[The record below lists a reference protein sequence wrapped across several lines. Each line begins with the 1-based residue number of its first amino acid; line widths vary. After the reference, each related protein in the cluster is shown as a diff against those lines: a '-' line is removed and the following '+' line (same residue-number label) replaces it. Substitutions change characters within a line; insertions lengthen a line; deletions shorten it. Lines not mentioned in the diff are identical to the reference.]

1 MRRTIVS
8 THGPARVR
16 GLSFRALLA
25 MGLAAGTL
33 AAAGCGRTSA
43 SEAAAENAGKAPAA
57 VEIGPEN
64 TVAVTAAE
72 ISVGPLISGELQAT
86 REATVRA
93 EIGGAIL
100 QVLPEE
106 GHRVAKGALLA
117 RIDARTLEDAVAS
130 AQSQLRS
137 AEQSQQWADRE
148 AARIENLVKGGAL
161 AERDLEVARNQAIA
175 AKAQVDDVKSRLA
188 AARRVLED
196 ATVRAPMAG
205 IVAKRHVSAGD
216 VVSPGGELYTII
228 DPSSMRLEASVPSE
242 QLDAIR
248 IGAAVVFTVR
258 GYRDQSFEG
267 RIERV
272 SPAADAATRQVPIF
286 VTIPNT
292 SGRLVAGLFAEG
304 RVTRESRKALVVPFT
319 AVNEN
324 AGKPWVVR
332 VRDGKAERLEV
343 SLGLRD
349 DQTERVEIASGV
361 QAGDVLLIGASQGIT
376 PGTPLRI
383 RNAS

>member
-1 MRRTIVS
+1 MNRMNPS
-8 THGPARVR
+8 TQT
-16 GLSFRALLA
+16 LLA
-25 MGLAAGTL
+25 ALILGASL

-43 SEAAAENAGKAPAA
+43 SEAAAESAAPAA

-64 TVAVTAAE
+64 TVAVVSAA
-72 ISVGPLISGELQAT
+72 ISVGPLVSGELRAQ

-93 EIGGAIL
+93 EVGGSIL
-100 QVLPEE
+100 QVVPEE
-106 GHRVAKGALLA
+106 GQRVARGALLA
-117 RIDARTLEDAVAS
+117 RIEARTAQDAVAS
-130 AQSQLRS
+130 MQSQLRS
-137 AEQSQQWADRE
+137 TEQASDWATRE

-161 AERDLEVARNQAIA
+161 AERDLEVARNAAIA
-175 AKAQVDDVKSRLA
+175 AKAQVDDVKSRLTS
-188 AARRVLED
+188 ARKALED

-205 IVAKRHVSAGD
+205 IVSKRHVSAGD

-248 IGAAVVFTVR
+248 VGAPVVFTVR

-272 SPAADAATRQVPIF
+272 SPAADPTTRQVPIF
-286 VTIPNT
+286 VAIPNT

-304 RVTRESRKALVVPFT
+304 RVTREARTALVVPFT

-324 AGKPWVVR
+324 GQKPWVVR
-332 VRDGKAERLEV
+332 VRDGRAERLEV

-361 QAGDVLLIGASQGIT
+361 EAGDILLLGASQGIT
-376 PGTPLRI
+376 PGTPLRV
-383 RNAS
+383 RKAAE